1 MSALL
6 EVAGLTRRFGGLI
19 AVDSLDFAVEPGEIV
34 GLLGPNGSGK
44 TTVLNLLSGVL
55 RPDAGRIVFR
65 GQAIAGSP
73 AHRIAR
79 LGMARTFQLVRPL
92 ASLSCRDNVLAGLAF
107 GRRNAWG
114 DAARAEA
121 DRLLERVGLGLAGD
135 TLPGALTYID
145 QKRLELARAL
155 ALQPELLL
163 LDEWLAGLNP
173 TELDAGIALVRGLSG
188 QGITILL
195 VEHVM
200 DAIRSL
206 CRRCLVMNTGRL
218 IATGSPAE
226 VLADPE
232 VVRAYLGDEADA

>member
-1 MSALL
+1 MTALL
-6 EVAGLTRRFGGLI
+6 EVEGLTRRFGGLV
-19 AVDSLDFAVEPGEIV
+19 AVDGLGFTIEPGEVV

-55 RPDAGRIVFR
+55 RPDAGRVVFR
-65 GQAIAGSP
+65 GHSIAGKP

-79 LGMARTFQLVRPL
+79 QGVARTFQLVRPL
-92 ASLSCRDNVLAGLAF
+92 ASLNSRDNVLAGLAY
-107 GRRNAWG
+107 GRRSLWG
-114 DAARAEA
+114 QAARSEA
-121 DRLLERVGLGLAGD
+121 DALLERVGLGRAREAM
-135 TLPGALTYID
+135 PGELTYID

-155 ALQPELLL
+155 ALRPDLLL

-173 TELDAGIALVRGLSG
+173 TELEVGIALVRSLADE
-188 QGITILL
+188 GITILL

-206 CRRCLVMNTGRL
+206 CRRCLVMNAGRL
-218 IATGSPAE
+218 IASGLPAE

-232 VVRAYLGDEADA
+232 VVRAYLGDDDA